1 MTTTLIKIGGA
12 DYPAADYTT
21 PVDRTFRDAW
31 DVNVDTSVIHVDMSL
46 AKDLWRDKI
55 RLHRSDALQDLDA
68 LYMRAL
74 ETGSDTTQIV
84 ADKQALRD
92 APSLPS
98 IDAATSADE
107 LKSIQ
112 PIPGVTLE

>member
-1 MTTTLIKIGGA
+1 MTTTLIKIGGSN
-12 DYPAADYTT
+12 YPAADYTK

-31 DVNVDTSVIHVDMSL
+31 DVDVSM
-46 AKDLWRDKI
+46 AKDIWRDKI
-55 RLHRSDALQDLDA
+55 RIHRSDALKDLDA
-68 LYMRAL
+68 LYMKAL
-74 ETGSDTTQIV
+74 ESSSDTTQIV

-92 APSLPS
+92 APGLPS

>member
-1 MTTTLIKIGGA
+1 MTTILKMGGA
-12 DYPAADYTT
+12 DYAAADYTL
-21 PVDRTFRDAW
+21 PVERTFRDAW
-31 DVNVDTSVIHVDMSL
+31 GANADTGIIHVDMPM
-46 AKDLWRDKI
+46 AKNIWRDKI
-55 RLHRSDALQDLDA
+55 RLHRADALQDLDA

-92 APSLPS
+92 APNLSS